1 MGNSRNKKT
10 PKKRKT
16 PNKKNC
22 RRTSS
27 QKENVPK
34 SETKKPKT
42 PKPNGSIAMSKQLM
56 LKKRNANTQERR
68 SSRLSE
74 KCCVNR
80 KPNPS
85 LAELERMY
93 ADSDED
99 DESPKTPSQ
108 SPKKEEEN
116 LLSPTTISK
125 ISQRV
130 MGLIESTDPT
140 ELLQEVAPL
149 LEEPPPPVIPVKKRK
164 KSGIPYIVGC
174 KDRPQVIR
182 KPSVKFCKG
191 DEKYGVNS
199 SDNEESDEPAKKRA
213 KPSRIPNY
221 SKSIFNAKSDEI
233 AERLVKED
241 GEHLSDTSVDSN
253 KTVEYDPTPYQ
264 NSRPHSFSPKPST
277 SRDDKVF
284 MENDQRFNESLK
296 KMKGELDERREVKDL
311 DETMKIEE
319 MDETIKIGDMDE
331 TVKIEDMDEVME
343 IKDVDETIEIKDV
356 DETKAEIKDVS
367 TIDMS
372 YETIV
377 IDDPVDVKPRNKIQN
392 PTSATEE
399 TVVASIEPK
408 NLEDVKPKQIVEIQ
422 SVPDDNDEDCIIVPN
437 TPGSRDQNTS
447 NSKPIVIE
455 DEYKSVVNMD
465 LDTYTN
471 ESIEII
477 DIDVDDVI
485 AENKSI
491 LDKYKDNA
499 TKKINR
505 INTVPT
511 SYNNSNIQQ
520 KLLTQTNAN
529 DKVITIN
536 DSENNETN
544 SPSNNQSN
552 TRPQST
558 PQNQSARRTE
568 PSRNNQIQP
577 STSSSSLSRN
587 RALTEILKD
596 FFNINPTPRN
606 ITQGTNPRSFSDNLG
621 DLFARVV
628 RSFENNARNREP
640 STSRPVNAPAVST
653 HTSPTVNNRGN
664 ETVRVNP
671 SSNTNRSS
679 NTTSTVNHTSSTTS
693 NVNRTSSTTSNVNP
707 SSKTTSNVSRETNNE
722 QQNSTPT
729 RNLGDCPICLDPLT
743 SAGIASTICGHVFCL
758 PCIQTAIKSNGKK
771 CPTCRKALKGAG
783 GGYHQLFL

>member
-1 MGNSRNKKT
+1 M
-10 PKKRKT
+10 
-16 PNKKNC
+16 
-22 RRTSS
+22 
-27 QKENVPK
+27 
-34 SETKKPKT
+34 
-42 PKPNGSIAMSKQLM
+42 
-56 LKKRNANTQERR
+56 
-68 SSRLSE
+68 RL
-74 KCCVNR
+74 
-80 KPNPS
+80 
-85 LAELERMY
+85 
-93 ADSDED
+93 
-99 DESPKTPSQ
+99 
-108 SPKKEEEN
+108 
-116 LLSPTTISK
+116 
-125 ISQRV
+125 
-130 MGLIESTDPT
+130 
-140 ELLQEVAPL
+140 
-149 LEEPPPPVIPVKKRK
+149 
-164 KSGIPYIVGC
+164 
-174 KDRPQVIR
+174 
-182 KPSVKFCKG
+182 
-191 DEKYGVNS
+191 
-199 SDNEESDEPAKKRA
+199 
-213 KPSRIPNY
+213 
-221 SKSIFNAKSDEI
+221 
-233 AERLVKED
+233 
-241 GEHLSDTSVDSN
+241 
-253 KTVEYDPTPYQ
+253 
-264 NSRPHSFSPKPST
+264 
-277 SRDDKVF
+277 
-284 MENDQRFNESLK
+284 
-296 KMKGELDERREVKDL
+296 
-311 DETMKIEE
+311 
-319 MDETIKIGDMDE
+319 
-331 TVKIEDMDEVME
+331 
-343 IKDVDETIEIKDV
+343 
-356 DETKAEIKDVS
+356 
-367 TIDMS
+367 
-372 YETIV
+372 
-377 IDDPVDVKPRNKIQN
+377 
-392 PTSATEE
+392 
-399 TVVASIEPK
+399 VASIEPI

-437 TPGSRDQNTS
+437 TPSSRDQNTS

-455 DEYKSVVNMD
+455 DEYKSIDNMD

-520 KLLTQTNAN
+520 KLLTQSNAN

-536 DSENNETN
+536 DSENNETS

-568 PSRNNQIQP
+568 PSCNNQIQP
-577 STSSSSLSRN
+577 STSSSLLSRN

-596 FFNINPTPRN
+596 FFNINPPPRN
-606 ITQGTNPRSFSDNLG
+606 ITQGTIPRSFSENLG

-671 SSNTNRSS
+671 SSNTNRPS
-679 NTTSTVNHTSSTTS
+679 NTTSTVNHASSTK
-693 NVNRTSSTTSNVNP
+693 SNVNP

-758 PCIQTAIKSNGKK
+758 PCIQTAIKANGKK